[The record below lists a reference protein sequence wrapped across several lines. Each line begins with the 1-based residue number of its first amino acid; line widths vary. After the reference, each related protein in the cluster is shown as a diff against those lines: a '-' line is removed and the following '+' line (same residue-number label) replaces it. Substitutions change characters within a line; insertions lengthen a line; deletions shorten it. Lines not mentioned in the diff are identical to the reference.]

1 MLHKRET
8 TEDTESFLK
17 ENGKKFS
24 QDCITA
30 MKLMY
35 GGVKLNG
42 DTCKQLY
49 GIHDRRLRECRQ
61 ARPDIVKSAWK
72 KDSNGKRLYVEYWI
86 EIMTPTKAKA
96 IEDGQKI
103 LDAMNKATQLQLL

>member
-1 MLHKRET
+1 MLHEI
-8 TEDTESFLK
+8 ENNSDTESFLK

-42 DTCKQLY
+42 DTCKHLY
-49 GIHDRRLRECRQ
+49 GFSDRRLRECYS
-61 ARPDIVKSAWK
+61 ARPDIVRK
-72 KDSNGKRLYVEYWI
+72 KWIREPGSGKRLYVEYYI
-86 EIMTPTKAKA
+86 TQP
-96 IEDGQKI
+96 KI
-103 LDAMNKATQLQLL
+103 ISKTELVKLYQPELFT